1 MSMTEGLRSLGLLGV
16 FLASFIGHF
25 SIVMKD
31 MIFIPIFL
39 YGSNL
44 WDPLS
49 MGLVAG
55 LGGGLGELGEL
66 GAYLIGRGIGKMT
79 VNNQKKMQIPKWIRK
94 LGLFSI
100 LLCSLTPLPDA
111 PVLILIGSAQFPFVA
126 VLTLEI
132 LGKIFLYTT
141 VAIAGG
147 ILYSNLN
154 SIIPAPWNSVLVITA
169 SIVVS
174 VIAASKKTITPILNL
189 IQKIISR
196 ISKLRKGKTR
206 G

>member
-1 MSMTEGLRSLGLLGV
+1 MSVAEGLRSLGLLGV

-31 MIFIPIFL
+31 VIFTPIFL
-39 YGSNL
+39 YGSNF

-55 LGGGLGELGEL
+55 LGGGLGELGT
-66 GAYLIGRGIGKMT
+66 YLIGRGIGKLT
-79 VNNQKKMQIPKWIRK
+79 VNNQKKMQIPKWTRK

-100 LLCSLTPLPDA
+100 LICSLTPLPDA
-111 PVLILIGSAQFPFVA
+111 PMLILIGSAHFPFFA
-126 VLTLEI
+126 VLALEV

-141 VAIAGG
+141 IAIAGG
-147 ILYSNLN
+147 ILYSNLS

-174 VIAASKKTITPILNL
+174 VIVASKRTPILNL
-189 IQKIISR
+189 VQKVISK

>member
-1 MSMTEGLRSLGLLGV
+1 MTEGLRSLGLLGV